1 MNKKAIRLKEISDW
15 HINDMFRNQ
24 KPKDEKIILN
34 LRIYRN
40 PLTSQFLLNF
50 DSISEASKRL
60 NINKSQII
68 NQLKG
73 RTKHVRGLIF
83 EYVK

>member
-1 MNKKAIRLKEISDW
+1 MKEKAIRLKEISDW
-15 HINDMFRNQ
+15 HIEDMFRDQ
-24 KPKDEKIILN
+24 KPKDENIILQ
-34 LRIYRN
+34 LRMQRN
-40 PLTSQFLLNF
+40 PLTGQFLLNYN
-50 DSISEASKRL
+50 SISEASKRL
-60 NINKSQII
+60 GINKSQII

>member
-1 MNKKAIRLKEISDW
+1 MKEKAIRLKKISEW
-15 HINDMFRNQ
+15 HIQDMFRDQ
-24 KPKDEKIILN
+24 KPKDEKIILE

-40 PLTSQFLLNF
+40 PLTGQFLLNYN
-50 DSISEASKRL
+50 SISEASIRL
-60 NINKSQII
+60 GINKSQIV

-83 EYVK
+83 EYNN

>member
-1 MNKKAIRLKEISDW
+1 MKEKAIRLKEISDW
-15 HINDMFRNQ
+15 HIRNMFRNE
-24 KPKDEKIILN
+24 KPKDEKIILE
-34 LRIYRN
+34 LRIKRN
-40 PLTSQFLLNF
+40 PLTGQFLLNYN
-50 DSISEASKRL
+50 SISEASKRL
-60 NINKSQII
+60 GINKSQII